1 MNLRSGAPV
10 VAASDDIKAT
20 NFLLDK
26 GVVLV
31 PDHRAPT
38 ITHMVRYKIGSAD
51 EPAREIRRSGIS
63 LSI

>member
-1 MNLRSGAPV
+1 M
-10 VAASDDIKAT
+10 AASDDIKAT

-26 GVVLV
+26 GMEVVLV

-51 EPAREIRRSGIS
+51 EPAREIRRTGIS
-63 LSI
+63 SSI